1 MLSLSLSPHKNW
13 KLRAMLLYAWQPR
26 LWSSTWR
33 LQNMAFELWK
43 GICMYIHVY
52 KQSTS
57 ILYASAADLIFWF
70 FFLVKIL
77 LVTLLLFSCNLF
89 DLSDIL
95 FSTLQVHMNLMQT
108 SHEFL
113 MQFFVNL
120 MQIYEPVTEGC
131 YIKMIDMV
139 SDQGGQMQ
147 VSALACVT
155 LWSTPV
161 LISRST

>member
-1 MLSLSLSPHKNW
+1 
-13 KLRAMLLYAWQPR
+13 
-26 LWSSTWR
+26 
-33 LQNMAFELWK
+33 
-43 GICMYIHVY
+43 
-52 KQSTS
+52 
-57 ILYASAADLIFWF
+57 
-70 FFLVKIL
+70 VKIF

-89 DLSDIL
+89 DLSDML

-113 MQFFVNL
+113 MQFFMNL
-120 MQIYEPVTEGC
+120 TQIYEPVAEGP

-155 LWSTPV
+155 L
-161 LISRST
+161 

>member
-1 MLSLSLSPHKNW
+1 MK
-13 KLRAMLLYAWQPR
+13 
-26 LWSSTWR
+26 
-33 LQNMAFELWK
+33 
-43 GICMYIHVY
+43 
-52 KQSTS
+52 
-57 ILYASAADLIFWF
+57 IF
-70 FFLVKIL
+70 

-89 DLSDIL
+89 DLSDML

-113 MQFFVNL
+113 MQFFTNL
-120 MQIYEPVTEGC
+120 MQIYEPVTEGS

-155 LWSTPV
+155 LWSVQMVYKMKSRECYVLSLLHTHFKGPSFPCTSCISTSRKMEGWRMLLSALLFSYCCWPLLPV
-161 LISRST
+161 LNSPAPT